1 MATRPSSTQRNAVAR
16 QERDPIQELL
26 RYAIVAGGM
35 VLIVLVLTRGK
46 WLTGAL
52 LGLWLLATVIRF
64 KRAADKE
71 S

>member
-1 MATRPSSTQRNAVAR
+1 MAR

-52 LGLWLLATVIRF
+52 IALWLLGAVVRF
-64 KRAADKE
+64 NRASKE
-71 S
+71 

>member
-1 MATRPSSTQRNAVAR
+1 MSRK
-16 QERDPIQELL
+16 ERDPIQELL

-35 VLIVLVLTRGK
+35 VLVVLVLMRGK

-64 KRAADKE
+64 KRGTK

>member
-1 MATRPSSTQRNAVAR
+1 MAR

-46 WLTGAL
+46 WLTGAV
-52 LGLWLLATVIRF
+52 LGVWLLATVIRF
-64 KRAADKE
+64 KRAAKQDRP
-71 S
+71 

>member
-1 MATRPSSTQRNAVAR
+1 MPR

-64 KRAADKE
+64 KRAADKAD
-71 S
+71 